1 MEPYI
6 LLLLATL
13 SFGGNVVAGQMAK
26 GEISPL
32 LLTFLRWVTV
42 ASFLLAFNGRRL
54 LAAWP
59 LLQPRLG
66 LLVAMAVLGF
76 TTFNSLFYVAAYHTT
91 GVNIGILQGTI
102 PALVLVG
109 ALIAYR
115 TPVRPLQILG
125 TLVTMTGVVVVTTG
139 GELARLAA
147 LALNPGDLIMLLA
160 CLFYSGYAVALKQRP
175 RVPALVFFTVLAV
188 IAALTMAPVAAFEYL
203 SGDTIWPSWKGW
215 LVLLYVALFPSFLSQ
230 IFLIRGVELIGPGR
244 ASLFFNFVPVFA
256 ALLSVL
262 MLGEAFQLYHAIA
275 LALVLFGVA
284 LAELRS
290 RKAGNG

>member
-6 LLLLATL
+6 LLLIATV

-42 ASFLLAFNGRRL
+42 AGFLLAFNGRRL

-66 LLVAMAVLGF
+66 LLIAMAVCGF

-115 TPVRPLQILG
+115 TPVRPLQIIG
-125 TLVTMTGVVVVTTG
+125 TVVTMVGVVVVTTG
-139 GELARLAA
+139 GELARLAS

-160 CLFYSGYAVALKQRP
+160 CLFYSGYAVSLKRKPQ
-175 RVPALVFFTVLAV
+175 VPALVFFTVLAV
-188 IAALTMAPVAAFEYL
+188 IAAVSMAPVAAFEYL
-203 SGDTIWPSWKGW
+203 SGDTVWPSWQGW
-215 LVLLYVALFPSFLSQ
+215 LVLLYVAFFPSFLSQ
-230 IFLIRGVELIGPGR
+230 VFLIRGVELIGPGR

-262 MLGEAFQLYHAIA
+262 LLGEVFQLYHAIA
-275 LALVLFGVA
+275 LALVLFGVG
-284 LAELRS
+284 LAESRG